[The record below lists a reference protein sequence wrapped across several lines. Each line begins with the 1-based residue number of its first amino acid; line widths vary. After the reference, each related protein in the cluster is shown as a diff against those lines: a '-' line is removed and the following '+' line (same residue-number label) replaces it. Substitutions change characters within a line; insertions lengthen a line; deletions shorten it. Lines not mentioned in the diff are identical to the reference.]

1 MEDKKCPIINT
12 MITRQNNR
20 GRGDSLSLPYSPEIK
35 GEKIKIII
43 EIQRK
48 AIKIFSEEIARMWYA
63 KKRLEIHTKD
73 NLIKL
78 NKWMDTEIENG
89 EQRT

>member
-1 MEDKKCPIINT
+1 

-20 GRGDSLSLPYSPEIK
+20 GRSDSLSLPYSPKMK

-43 EIQRK
+43 EIQKK
-48 AIKIFSEEIARMWYA
+48 AIKIFSEEIARKWYA
-63 KKRLEIHTKD
+63 KKRLEVHNKE

-89 EQRT
+89 QLRI